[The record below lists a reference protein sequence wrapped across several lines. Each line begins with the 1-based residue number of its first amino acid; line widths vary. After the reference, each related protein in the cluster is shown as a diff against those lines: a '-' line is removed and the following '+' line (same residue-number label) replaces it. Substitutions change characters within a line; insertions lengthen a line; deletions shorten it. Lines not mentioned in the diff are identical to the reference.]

1 MGKRGKKN
9 NKRARRRRRK
19 KKGEIIQIK
28 GLAGGV
34 ARVSG
39 RGPAPYNL
47 LAWSRNCQP
56 RRQAPAKGWSVAF
69 FFFFFFSSSGTDSI
83 SQELLKKMKL
93 FAIRTPPPLIIR
105 MQWMITYVIPL
116 SPPLF
121 FFRLC
126 CTRMVCEYSIIYANV

>member
-1 MGKRGKKN
+1 M
-9 NKRARRRRRK
+9 
-19 KKGEIIQIK
+19 
-28 GLAGGV
+28 
-34 ARVSG
+34 SG

-116 SPPLF
+116 SPPLPF
-121 FFRLC
+121 LHLC
-126 CTRMVCEYSIIYANV
+126 CARMVWRILDNLCECLKITRWYRSCCCCCEEERNLHIRASVLEAKKNS